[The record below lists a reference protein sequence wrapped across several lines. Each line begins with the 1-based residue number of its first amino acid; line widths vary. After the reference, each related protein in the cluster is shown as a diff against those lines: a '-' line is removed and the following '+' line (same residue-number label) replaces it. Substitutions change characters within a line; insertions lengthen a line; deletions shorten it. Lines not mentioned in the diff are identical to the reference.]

1 MTTKSTKKVKTE
13 TRDLAFAL
21 TDRKFWTIVIE
32 PEASKVLGE
41 NLYRGVVVMKNHG
54 LGTVDVETGY
64 TNYKVTLRP
73 GDLQMIPVHNKI
85 VITVVDGKPASIEF
99 DLLLALK

>member
-1 MTTKSTKKVKTE
+1 
-13 TRDLAFAL
+13 
-21 TDRKFWTIVIE
+21 
-32 PEASKVLGE
+32 
-41 NLYRGVVVMKNHG
+41 MKNHG

-64 TNYKVTLRP
+64 ANYKVTLRP

-85 VITVVDGKPASIEF
+85 VVTVLDGKPASIEF